1 MIETRP
7 TPPQAMAALERLAA
21 KMIDLFNTDDD
32 YSWGGENDSEPDWSR
47 FYALFEYATGCDLY
61 DDENPEFEEF
71 ENWALK
77 ATEAE
82 IVAEALRL
90 AKKLRED

>member
-7 TPPQAMAALERLAA
+7 TPSQAMEALERLAA
-21 KMIDLFNTDDD
+21 RMIDLFNTDEN
-32 YSWGGENDSEPDWSR
+32 YSWGGENDSEPEWFH
-47 FYALFEYATGCDLY
+47 FYALFEYATGYDLS
-61 DDENPEFEEF
+61 DDTEPYFEEF
-71 ENWALK
+71 QKWGLK

>member
-7 TPPQAMAALERLAA
+7 TPSQAMAALERLAA
-21 KMIDLFNTDDD
+21 KMIDLFNTDED
-32 YSWGGENDSEPDWSR
+32 YSWGGENDAEPDWFH
-47 FYALFEYATGCDLY
+47 FYALFEYATGYDLG
-61 DDENPEFEEF
+61 DDENPKFEEF
-71 ENWALK
+71 LKWGLK